1 MLLVSWIVN
10 GYVCFNTADRA
21 MYQRNN
27 QNIAAPSYLVIKYEA
42 KAGDVE
48 LSLEKKKKR
57 ASNHDKLPAL
67 FERKWNVFTKANAQ
81 KLTRDPLFE
90 QFT

>member
-10 GYVCFNTADRA
+10 GYVCFNTTDRA

-48 LSLEKKKKR
+48 LSLEKKKKKGPQTMI
-57 ASNHDKLPAL
+57 NCLPCL
-67 FERKWNVFTKANAQ
+67 KGNGMCSLRRMLRN
-81 KLTRDPLFE
+81 
-90 QFT
+90 